1 MTNKD
6 IGPTEHFIFFS
17 KEEMD
22 QGYKY
27 CHEIYQSITN
37 KFPGHTF
44 VGLPDTILIKDMSK
58 EDIREIIELLESYL
72 NE

>member
-6 IGPTEHFIFFS
+6 ISPTEHFIFFS
-17 KEEMD
+17 KEELD

-27 CHEIYQSITN
+27 CNEIYQSVTN
-37 KFPGHTF
+37 RFPGHRF
-44 VGLPDTILIKDMSK
+44 IGLPDTILIKELSK
-58 EDIREIIELLESYL
+58 EEIKEIIEILENYL